1 MKKDGFFKTGN
12 VKWQTVTI
20 IVLIALV
27 FSVGIVTFAQP
38 LADNLFNTA
47 NKGNSTDWNIS
58 FTKAVQ
64 RNITGNAK
72 EVKPV
77 SYTATTASFA
87 VELTG
92 TGDSVTYDFTI
103 TNNGRLDAEVESIYI
118 VPTNKEDDVILF
130 QTSNLK
136 VGDELLAGERKDIRV
151 TASFNS
157 NFSGETDGLQKSATV
172 IINFVQ
178 KE

>member
-1 MKKDGFFKTGN
+1 MKKEGFFKTGN
-12 VKWQTVTI
+12 VKWKTVTI
-20 IVLIALV
+20 IVLIVLI

-38 LADNLFNTA
+38 LDSNLFDTA
-47 NKGNSTDWNIS
+47 NKTNSTDWDIS
-58 FTKAVQ
+58 FTKAIQ
-64 RNITGNAK
+64 RNISGNAK
-72 EVKPV
+72 EVKQV
-77 SYTATTASFA
+77 SYTATTASFS

-103 TNNGRLDAEVESIYI
+103 TNNGRLDAKVESIYI

-136 VGDELLAGERKDIRV
+136 VGDELLAGESKDIRV
-151 TASFNS
+151 TALFNP
-157 NFSGETDGLQKSATV
+157 NYNGNANNLQKSATV

-178 KE
+178 K